1 MPATRLKR
9 ASVLGALASVCLIAA
24 GCGGGAQ
31 LPALGGGPV
40 SYTSSNAFK
49 PTGSNDTRLDDTHFQ
64 VRASGDA
71 KTSLARLEKMALV
84 RAAEIGVEE
93 KLDWFKVEGAETG
106 LDCGKKVD
114 GYKGASTK
122 PTAIRTHR
130 IRVAYAKTQADPSYL
145 KADTTFATAKA
156 ELDADGAI
164 ADAASE
170 AELKQ
175 ACGG

>member
-1 MPATRLKR
+1 MSATPSKR
-9 ASVLGALASVCLIAA
+9 ASVLVALALACGLAA
-24 GCGGGAQ
+24 GCSGGAQ

-40 SYTSSNAFK
+40 SYSSSSVFK
-49 PTGSNDTRLDDTHFQ
+49 PTGYNDTRLDDTHFQ

-71 KTSLARLEKMALV
+71 KTPPARLEKMALV

-106 LDCGKKVD
+106 LDCGKKVE
-114 GYKGASTK
+114 GYKGPGTK
-122 PTAIRTHR
+122 PTPIRTLR
-130 IRVAYAKTQADPSYL
+130 LRVAYAKTQVDPTYQ
-145 KADTTFATAKA
+145 KADTTFASAKA
-156 ELDADGAI
+156 ELDADAAT

-175 ACGG
+175 ACGK